1 MYNEEVEKGISL
13 LTIMLAAGMAGCSG
27 DNAADVVS
35 MEPADKVEDT
45 KSREE
50 AKTSCAEALDVT
62 ADRMELDSG
71 RTKLY
76 LKVANVSEN
85 MEIQVN
91 WQKLSLDGKPVSD
104 ELWFPDYWSP
114 KVKAGDVYEETVF
127 IDESMEGC
135 AEIVLEATA
144 RETGDSG
151 DEGETLL
158 LTFQTREIASED
170 ITPETI
176 TRKSVVE
183 EMEIYNGNGLR
194 IIVPGQTICEYV
206 RNAYITNNDGIA
218 VYCEST
224 GETDFDVLGLKFD
237 NICVNGE
244 MLYEHEGNNVEA
256 ADPLEFS
263 VNFERADLVALH
275 ESGADSRNI
284 SFIMTIQKDFEE
296 VDTVDISIPVIYSEG
311 D

>member
-1 MYNEEVEKGISL
+1 M
-13 LTIMLAAGMAGCSG
+13 
-27 DNAADVVS
+27 
-35 MEPADKVEDT
+35 
-45 KSREE
+45 
-50 AKTSCAEALDVT
+50 
-62 ADRMELDSG
+62 
-71 RTKLY
+71 
-76 LKVANVSEN
+76 
-85 MEIQVN
+85 
-91 WQKLSLDGKPVSD
+91 
-104 ELWFPDYWSP
+104 
-114 KVKAGDVYEETVF
+114 
-127 IDESMEGC
+127 
-135 AEIVLEATA
+135 
-144 RETGDSG
+144 
-151 DEGETLL
+151 
-158 LTFQTREIASED
+158 
-170 ITPETI
+170 
-176 TRKSVVE
+176 
-183 EMEIYNGNGLR
+183 R